1 MAGNTEYK
9 NKYNTENYDRVN
21 LMLEKGLKELAK
33 EKAKEEGLS
42 LNSYL
47 NKLLKDDLKINQNQ
61 KQKRNSNEMD
71 IFLF

>member
-33 EKAKEEGLS
+33 EKEMEEGIS

-47 NKLLKDDLKINQNQ
+47 NKLLKDDLKINQ

>member
-47 NKLLKDDLKINQNQ
+47 NKLLKDDLKINQ
-61 KQKRNSNEMD
+61 KQKRNSSEMD

>member
-47 NKLLKDDLKINQNQ
+47 NKLLKDDLKINQ